1 MFSASQVILA
11 IVFVCAGVVL
21 TRAMGRFPTSEGGAM
36 EMVWK
41 KINLW
46 LLIGSY
52 MITAVMG
59 FSFDVA
65 YYTRECHDASWGVY
79 RAGGCTADVQGGC
92 LFHHRRSRCAPSLS
106 PADLSTGGVL
116 AGKLLRFG
124 RPMLMLPCALFC
136 RPSSTHACVHLL
148 KYSNRTSAPPPLPAP
163 ALAPLPRC
171 Q

>member
-1 MFSASQVILA
+1 MMFSASQVILA

-65 YYTRECHDASWGVY
+65 HYTRECHDASWGVY
-79 RAGGCTADVQGGC
+79 RAGGCTADVQG
-92 LFHHRRSRCAPSLS
+92 
-106 PADLSTGGVL
+106 V
-116 AGKLLRFG
+116 
-124 RPMLMLPCALFC
+124 
-136 RPSSTHACVHLL
+136 PSSTTVVPGVPRPSHLP
-148 KYSNRTSAPPPLPAP
+148 TCPLAV
-163 ALAPLPRC
+163 C
-171 Q
+171 